1 MSLHHHIHTI
11 KIDNPNVLSPS
22 MRDSMTR
29 FLKTRLI
36 VRDSNLQVRLVGL
49 KQEKT
54 SVDEKMQFE
63 VDDDVFGSFQI
74 VIIIATILFS

>member
-1 MSLHHHIHTI
+1 
-11 KIDNPNVLSPS
+11 
-22 MRDSMTR
+22 MTR

>member
-1 MSLHHHIHTI
+1 
-11 KIDNPNVLSPS
+11 
-22 MRDSMTR
+22 MTR

-49 KQEKT
+49 KQENT
-54 SVDEKMQFE
+54 SVDEKTQFE

>member
-1 MSLHHHIHTI
+1 
-11 KIDNPNVLSPS
+11 
-22 MRDSMTR
+22 MTR

-63 VDDDVFGSFQI
+63 VDDDVFW
-74 VIIIATILFS
+74 IIPNCYYN